1 MRSSSST
8 IFFILF
14 AITVAVGTATAFV
27 PTSAA
32 AAASSPP
39 RPSLNAGNDDDA
51 ERTQRTAAA
60 VDCEGEMAEGSGEGS
75 PPMIAMMDKFHAFNP
90 LSELADIFS
99 NFDDVVDDF
108 FNKRVSCIYMFV
120 WYEIYS

>member
-8 IFFILF
+8 IFVILVT
-14 AITVAVGTATAFV
+14 AAVAVGTATAFV

-32 AAASSPP
+32 ASPS
-39 RPSLNAGNDDDA
+39 RSSLNAGNDDDG
-51 ERTQRTAAA
+51 ERMQRAAA
-60 VDCEGEMAEGSGEGS
+60 VDDVDMSKGGSGEGS
-75 PPMIAMMDKFHAFNP
+75 PPMIALMDKFRMFNP

-108 FNKRVSCIYMFV
+108 FNKRVSCISCLYDTYF
-120 WYEIYS
+120 